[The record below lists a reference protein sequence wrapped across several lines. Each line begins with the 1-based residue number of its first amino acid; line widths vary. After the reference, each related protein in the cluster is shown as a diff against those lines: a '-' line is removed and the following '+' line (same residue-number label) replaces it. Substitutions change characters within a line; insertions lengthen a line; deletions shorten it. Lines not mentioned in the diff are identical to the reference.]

1 MTEKK
6 KTTGLGRGLSALLGD
21 VAAPQ
26 AVAID
31 ARSAAAHA
39 GTPMAGV
46 RMVPI
51 GLISANPQQP
61 RRHFDEEAIA
71 ELASSIRNNG
81 LLQPILVRPFGTA
94 DDRFEIVAGERRW
107 RAAQRAQLHDVP
119 VIVRALTDAQAL
131 EIGLIE
137 NIQRR
142 DLNPVEEAE
151 GYQRLI
157 RDFSHSADS
166 VAQLIAKSRS
176 HVANMLRLLELP
188 DGVRA
193 MLVSGVLS
201 MGHARALLTT
211 PDPAR
216 LAELVRA
223 KGLSVRQTEALAK
236 QSKGQTASAPRRNR
250 AARDADTMALERDL
264 SAALGLAVRID
275 DTAGRGKITIE
286 YNDLEELDGVC
297 ARLSRPPGEF

>member
-21 VAAPQ
+21 VAMPQ
-26 AVAID
+26 PVLA
-31 ARSAAAHA
+31 SA
-39 GTPMAGV
+39 GTADAGGTPVAGV
-46 RMVPI
+46 RMLPI
-51 GLISANPQQP
+51 GQISANPQQP

-71 ELASSIRNNG
+71 ELAESIRNNG
-81 LLQPILVRPFGTA
+81 LLQPILVRPFGAA
-94 DDRFEIVAGERRW
+94 DDRFQLVAGERRW

-119 VIVRALTDAQAL
+119 VIVRPLSDEQAL

-157 RDFSHSADS
+157 RDFGHSAES
-166 VAQLIAKSRS
+166 VAQLIARSRS

-188 DGVRA
+188 DSVRA
-193 MLVSGVLS
+193 MLVNGSLS

-236 QSKGQTASAPRRNR
+236 QNRGERAAAPRRATR
-250 AARDADTMALERDL
+250 AKDADTAALERDL

-275 DTAGRGKITIE
+275 DAGGIGKISIE
-286 YNDLEELDGVC
+286 YNNLEDLDSLWS
-297 ARLSRPPGEF
+297 RLSRPPEGF